1 MFHSPLLYIML
12 NDDGDGRHK
21 SWLALELWEQ
31 SNGHGLVISRHALDS
46 IEFAALPLRYF
57 LFCHPNDVRYLKK
70 FVQLDQKSQTVTDF
84 IVSQLSFSKIFT
96 SQKLFESHQFNRIM
110 TIRTIDYRFLS
121 NFRSNYFNL
130 VVILDFRFYNWT
142 NWSSKKYVLISLSHA
157 LLCPN
162 GWINNV
168 FTF

>member
-1 MFHSPLLYIML
+1 MMTAMEDIKVDLRLNYESKVMGMGWWYHDMPRIPLNLLLCHYDISSFAIQMTS
-12 NDDGDGRHK
+12 D
-21 SWLALELWEQ
+21 
-31 SNGHGLVISRHALDS
+31 ISRN
-46 IEFAALPLRYF
+46 
-57 LFCHPNDVRYLKK
+57 LFNLIKSLKQWRI
-70 FVQLDQKSQTVTDF
+70 FF
-84 IVSQLSFSKIFT
+84 VSQLSFSNIFT